1 MPKVTITPNKGLV
14 QSTGSS
20 LVVNCHMDSNYVRFL
35 TGDYFDMTLST
46 LGDAAV
52 DAGFTMVNGTFYEA
66 AWDGGGA
73 AAIVLPTA
81 TEGALTVFR
90 FTAQADGG
98 QTATWTCA
106 SGEIFA
112 GQSLNT
118 DVVNLGDGLSVHN
131 RVIGQSF
138 TQTIA
143 TGGGAIVTA
152 NGTDHNRLSIAATAT
167 NNQTNIGAELAFYCH
182 KAGEWRVAFLAS
194 ELGSGALNGTFEF
207 SAV

>member
-1 MPKVTITPNKGLV
+1 MPKVTITPSKGLV
-14 QSTGSS
+14 QESGSG
-20 LVVNCHMDSNYVRFL
+20 LNVNCHMDSNYVRFL
-35 TGDYFDMTLST
+35 TGDYFGMTLST
-46 LGDAAV
+46 LNDTAV
-52 DAGFTMVNGTFYEA
+52 DSGFTMADGTIYEA

-73 AAIVLPTA
+73 AAIVLPQA
-81 TEGALTVFR
+81 HEGALTVFR

-98 QTATWTCA
+98 QTITWTCA
-106 SGEIFA
+106 TGEKFA

-138 TQTIA
+138 TQTVA

-152 NGTDHNRLSIAATAT
+152 NGTTHNRFSIAATAT
-167 NNQTNIGAELAFYCH
+167 NNQSNVGAELAFYCH
-182 KAGEWRVAFLAS
+182 AEGEWRVAWLAS
-194 ELGSGALNGTFEF
+194 ELGSGALNATFSF